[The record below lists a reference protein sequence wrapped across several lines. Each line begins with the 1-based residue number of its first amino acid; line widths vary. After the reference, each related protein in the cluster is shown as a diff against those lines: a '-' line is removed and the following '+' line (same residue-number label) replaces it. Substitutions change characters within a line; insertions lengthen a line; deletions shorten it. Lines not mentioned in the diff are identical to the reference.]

1 MSYLDDSTP
10 LNSITIPGTHN
21 SHALK
26 GTICALQGSD
36 IGDQLAEKA
45 ADIYGT
51 IGSLFTGVGLQGV
64 GLMQDI
70 GEKTGACQDRAIA
83 WQLIAGVRCIDLR
96 IGDGW
101 TLRHGRV
108 GLPGII
114 FTACA
119 GIRDFLKAN
128 PSETVLLQAKWDLES
143 FLTSNRKPEPPN
155 FGRDLRDVLKNIFGD
170 YIDLKEQESP
180 TLGQARGKVVLCNER
195 SQFKGRGLAKEASS
209 NLKAIWDKYGIQG
222 VLLAPDSALVNTPE
236 MFAGREIPQFMQEL
250 EPLVREGKK
259 VNLGIVD
266 MDFPVVSGLCT
277 PAEEPLSETAVILW
291 GLILLNFP

>member
-1 MSYLDDSTP
+1 MRDLDDSTP
-10 LNSITIPGTHN
+10 LNTLTIPGTHN

-36 IGDQLAEKA
+36 LKDQIAEKA
-45 ADIYGT
+45 ANICGA
-51 IGSLFTGVGLQGV
+51 IGSLFLRHDLQGV

-70 GEKTGACQDRAIA
+70 GEKTGACQDRSVA
-83 WQLIAGVRCIDLR
+83 WQLIAGVRYIDLR
-96 IGDGW
+96 LGEGW

-108 GLPGII
+108 GLPGTI
-114 FTACA
+114 FTVGAA
-119 GIRDFLKAN
+119 IRDFLKAN
-128 PSETVLLQAKWDLES
+128 PSETVLLQAKWDHES
-143 FLTSNRKPEPPN
+143 FLTGNRKPEPPN
-155 FGRDLRDVLKNIFGD
+155 LGCDLREVLKNIFGD
-170 YIDLKEQESP
+170 YVDLQQHASP

-195 SQFKGRGLAKEASS
+195 SQFHGRGLAVQASS
-209 NLKAIWDKYGIQG
+209 DLQAIWDNDGIKG
-222 VLLAPDSALVNTPE
+222 VLKAPDSALLKTPE
-236 MFAGREIPQFMQEL
+236 MFAAREVPQFMREL

-259 VNLGIVD
+259 VDLGIIE